1 MFNAAKIIQNNTL
14 KGFIVHVALAIL
26 SLISNVFVIGF
37 VYVSIFFFLKDYS
50 KANNNHFRRLV
61 VLKSLLYLGSF
72 EMICRIL
79 HCDPFIP
86 YEFSKYLFSI
96 VLLMV
101 VINLRVNQ
109 KSSILPIVIL
119 LISVAF
125 SFIMNENKSQ
135 FGNVVFNILGP
146 FNVALFLLVYN
157 RFEITDVWPLL
168 NAILYPLIVVWV
180 YCFFRTPDFESLSLT
195 RNASDAL
202 TGGFGSNQVSTALGL
217 AVFVIFLFIFSGR
230 NFSGYFYLD
239 LIVLVG
245 ISVQGLLSLSRG
257 GMMGGV
263 LAIVLFILGNLT
275 SKSINGN
282 KTRSFFFVSIL
293 ILSFWGVDKYT
304 SGLVLDRYLGK
315 TEGVLAGTKELN
327 LNNVTTG
334 RFNIFNEDLEI
345 WYNNFLVGAGI
356 GNSMYLH
363 STGALAHSELSRLLG
378 EQGLIGGLFFLV
390 WVYLCFNN
398 YRHQP
403 TLFGKIFVLACA
415 TLAFFTT
422 FHAAMRTFVT
432 PVLTV
437 LAILIYTKK
446 NN

>member
-1 MFNAAKIIQNNTL
+1 MFNAAKIIEKNTL
-14 KGFIVHVALAIL
+14 KGFIVHVSLAIL

-37 VYVSIFFFLKDYS
+37 VYISIFYFLKDYS
-50 KANNNHFRRLV
+50 KANNNYFRRLV
-61 VLKSLLYLGSF
+61 VLKLLLYTGSF

-79 HCDPFIP
+79 HCSPFIP

-101 VINLRVNQ
+101 VINFRVDQ

-119 LISVAF
+119 LISVVL
-125 SFIMNENKSQ
+125 SYVMNENKSQ

-146 FNVALFLLVYN
+146 FNVALFLLTFN
-157 RFEITDVWPLL
+157 RFEITDVWPIL
-168 NAILYPLIVVWV
+168 NAVLYPLIVVWV
-180 YCFFRTPDFESLSLT
+180 YCFFRTPDFESLNLT
-195 RNASDAL
+195 RNASNAS

-275 SKSINGN
+275 SKSHGGN
-282 KTRSFFFVSIL
+282 KMRLFFFLSIMS
-293 ILSFWGVDKYT
+293 LSLWGVNKLT
-304 SGLVLDRYLGK
+304 SGIVVDRYLGK
-315 TEGVLAGTKELN
+315 TEGVIAGTKEVN
-327 LNNVTTG
+327 LNSITTG
-334 RFNIFNEDLEI
+334 RYNIFNEDLEI
-345 WYNNFLVGAGI
+345 WYNNVFVGVGV
-356 GNSMYLH
+356 GNSVYLH
-363 STGALAHSELSRLLG
+363 TNEALAHSELSRLLG

-390 WVYLCFNN
+390 WGYLCFIS
-398 YRHQP
+398 YRRQP
-403 TLFGKIFVLACA
+403 TVFGKFFVLACT